1 MFYNF
6 EMCLT
11 EWKSCVDITYNEVS
25 QLITFCAVIFCFGIY
40 FGGVEVPLS
49 RALPCLL
56 IHCTVMSVFG
66 GVPSFTIFPQ
76 QSLPFSQRRSSLGR
90 YYCQFSLLGS
100 VNIYMGYFLWNLK
113 PQGLKSG
120 MKFSFMN
127 RGPNLI
133 YYLGEE
139 ERGVRRFWLLLL

>member
-1 MFYNF
+1 
-6 EMCLT
+6 MCTTQAFTSLSAVQIYDFHIFFT
-11 EWKSCVDITYNEVS
+11 VYSSLHGFIQNHHHAPSWLVS
-25 QLITFCAVIFCFGIY
+25 SVG
-40 FGGVEVPLS
+40 

-56 IHCTVMSVFG
+56 IQCTVISVFG
-66 GVPSFTIFPQ
+66 GVPSSTIFPQ

-139 ERGVRRFWLLLL
+139 GRGVRRFWLLLL

>member
-11 EWKSCVDITYNEVS
+11 EWKSCVDVTYNVS
-25 QLITFCAVIFCFGIY
+25 AYHFLSSDILFWIY
-40 FGGVEVPLS
+40 FGGVEVPVS

-66 GVPSFTIFPQ
+66 GVPSSTIFPQ

-90 YYCQFSLLGS
+90 YYCQFSLLES

-120 MKFSFMN
+120 MNFSFMN

-139 ERGVRRFWLLLL
+139 GRGVRRFWLLLL